1 MRINKNNLLLGTY
14 VISMIP
20 IMFFDFDKKKE
31 YKIGLF
37 HEWSTTMDWICIFY
51 SAIIGF
57 LIMAYC
63 LHYPKGIDRR
73 LTRMIFVL
81 TILDF
86 IHLVLFAMQGFGLLK
101 IILAF
106 VIVVF
111 YDIIKKRYA
120 ES

>member
-63 LHYPKGIDRR
+63 LHYPKGIDKRVSR
-73 LTRMIFVL
+73 LIL
-81 TILDF
+81 IITILDLF
-86 IHLVLFAMQGFGLLK
+86 HLILFAMQGFGLVK
-101 IILAF
+101 IGIAMTL
-106 VIVVF
+106 VIG
-111 YDIIKKRYA
+111 YEIYKKRYA
-120 ES
+120 DS